1 MKKRMTAVLVLLCM
15 LICVR
20 GIVFAAQSEPAAAGP
35 DLSKECSIVVHLF
48 TFDKKPVTDGSAMLI
63 RVSALAEGEE
73 GQYYKPEAG
82 FEELTFDPVKER
94 FEDGTAAALEKV
106 AVKNGVPYTTAPFAE
121 DGTAVFKNLVPG
133 LYLLI
138 QTEAVL
144 ESYTAMPACLALVP
158 EVPEFT
164 EDGEY
169 DYDVDAFPKP
179 VTTIPPIE
187 IEFYGEKEIVSR
199 GGNAPSDTPFSF
211 ILTPEA
217 ADQPMPRTAEAVID
231 PETGASVVTRYGA
244 GKFTFGK
251 AAFDKTDIGKTY
263 VYTLREIQGTAA
275 NYTYDKTVFTITVSI
290 TANKNGEPQADVS
303 RVSDNAKTAGNIKFT
318 NTYTPPGDRI
328 PQTGQLWWPIA
339 VLGFVG
345 LALIVFGVVRRRR
358 NKA

>member
-1 MKKRMTAVLVLLCM
+1 MKKRMTAVLVLFCM

-48 TFDKKPVTDGSAMLI
+48 TFDKEPVTDGSAMLI
-63 RVSALAEGEE
+63 QVAELTEGEE
-73 GQYYKPEAG
+73 GQYYKQNAG
-82 FEELTFDPVKER
+82 FGDLGFDPVEER
-94 FEDGTAAALEKV
+94 FEDDTAEKLEKV
-106 AVKNGVPYTTAPFAE
+106 AVQNDVPYTTAPFAE
-121 DGTAVFKNLVPG
+121 DGTAVFKGLVPG

-158 EVPEFT
+158 EVPAFT

-179 VTTIPPIE
+179 VTKIPPIE
-187 IEFYGEKEIVSR
+187 IEFTGEKVIACES
-199 GGNAPSDTPFSF
+199 GNAPADTPFSF
-211 ILTPEA
+211 ILTPET
-217 ADQPMPRTAEAVID
+217 ADQPMPRIADAAID
-231 PETGASVVTRYGA
+231 PKTGATVVTRYGA
-244 GKFTFGK
+244 GAFTFGK
-251 AAFDKTDIGKTY
+251 VAYDLTDIGKTY
-263 VYTLREIQGTAA
+263 VYTIREIQGTEA

-290 TANKNGEPQADVS
+290 TANKDGEPQAAVS
-303 RVSDNAKTAGNIKFT
+303 VVNDSAKPAQNVKFT
-318 NTYTPPGDRI
+318 NTYNPPPSI

-339 VLGFVG
+339 VLGVVG